1 MNTFNNY
8 FYFPNS
14 SKILNF
20 NPPNN
25 LNRIRVKKKER
36 RILLISFHPRFH
48 INRIAFEIPSKSIH
62 LG

>member
-8 FYFPNS
+8 FYFSNS
-14 SKILNF
+14 PKISI
-20 NPPNN
+20 PPII
-25 LNRIRVKKKER
+25 LIEFELKKKER